1 MGQDKMAGR
10 MDRDKIEWLAA
21 AALALLIALILTLAL
36 AVSAS
41 VL

>member
-1 MGQDKMAGR
+1 MGRDKMVSGLH
-10 MDRDKIEWLAA
+10 RDKIEWLAA
-21 AALALLIALILTLAL
+21 AAIALLIALILTLAL